1 MIYLLDES
9 SSLECALVTTPI
21 RPETQR
27 CLIWR
32 AFASQGLTVR
42 VIMGVRF
49 LMASAACSLVDFSI
63 HLKSYLRLQDKR
75 AHDTGGSYQKV
86 AYNAGWGP

>member
-1 MIYLLDES
+1 MVYLLDES
-9 SSLECALVTTPI
+9 SSFERALVTTPI

-32 AFASQGLTVR
+32 AFASQGSCWG

-63 HLKSYLRLQDKR
+63 HLNY
-75 AHDTGGSYQKV
+75 V
-86 AYNAGWGP
+86 

>member
-1 MIYLLDES
+1 MMMVYLLDES
-9 SSLECALVTTPI
+9 SSLERALVATPI

-32 AFASQGLTVR
+32 AFASQGSSGG

-49 LMASAACSLVDFSI
+49 LVTSAACSLVYLAI
-63 HLKSYLRLQDKR
+63 HLNY
-75 AHDTGGSYQKV
+75 V
-86 AYNAGWGP
+86 

>member
-1 MIYLLDES
+1 MVYLLDES
-9 SSLECALVTTPI
+9 SSLERALVATPI

-32 AFASQGLTVR
+32 AFASQGSSGR

-49 LMASAACSLVDFSI
+49 LMASAACPLVDFAI
-63 HLKSYLRLQDKR
+63 HLNY
-75 AHDTGGSYQKV
+75 V
-86 AYNAGWGP
+86 